1 MRRPLKV
8 LPKLWGRL
16 ETTGFMPGRASTV
29 PTLIIALFLPL
40 LCLGN
45 NLPVA
50 EWQAIEAELKAPITL
65 NLKNRQSIEG
75 NPVSVTE
82 EQVQLASAEGAGEIV
97 FTFDHDEIKSIEI
110 PGEEYKRLAI
120 EWMEAGDSE
129 EALRLMDLLYQ
140 QRKTLLDVMPT
151 SESNFFVLYI
161 QLILDSPDPARA
173 IGASSR
179 LRPNITNAKALRALD
194 DAILE
199 SYHRLELF
207 EEAVPLAEAWVGE
220 RTPYGESALGY
231 YVLGC
236 EHLRQAEYETALDLA
251 LQPIV
256 FSSLL
261 PTDKLT
267 HCYAL
272 AISAA
277 YELRERDYA
286 VLLLEEMRTRGFVWP
301 KRDSTLKPY
310 LEKIEEHLAENE
322 DD

>member
-1 MRRPLKV
+1 MRVKGQVSGRFSGRPDPTSLIKV
-8 LPKLWGRL
+8 KAGIL
-16 ETTGFMPGRASTV
+16 S
-29 PTLIIALFLPL
+29 LILALFHPML
-40 LCLGN
+40 LMGKTI
-45 NLPVA
+45 PA
-50 EWQAIEAELKAPITL
+50 EERQAVEAELSTPITL
-65 NLKNRQSIEG
+65 NLKNGQAIKG
-75 NPVSVTE
+75 NPIKVGKE
-82 EQVQLASAEGAGEIV
+82 RLQLATAKDAGEIV
-97 FTFDHDEIKSIEI
+97 FTFRHQEIESIEI
-110 PGEEYKRLAI
+110 PGEEYKSLAI
-120 EWMEAGDSE
+120 EWMEAGESE
-129 EALRLMDLLYQ
+129 KALELMDLLYQ
-140 QRKTLLDVMPT
+140 QRKTLLDVMPA

-173 IGASSR
+173 IGASTR
-179 LRPNITNAKALRALD
+179 LRHNITNPKALRALD

-199 SYHRLELF
+199 SYHRFELF
-207 EEAVPLAEAWVGE
+207 GEAIPLAKSWVDE

-236 EHLRQAEYETALDLA
+236 EHLRRAEYETALDLA

-261 PTDKLT
+261 PTDKLA

-286 VLLLEEMRTRGFVWP
+286 ALLFKEMGRRGFGWP
-301 KRDSTLKPY
+301 KQDSTLKAY

-322 DD
+322 DN